1 MDVRY
6 SKIKTVTDSLL
17 SEEEYILCILKTVGR
32 SEVVIRIKINKF
44 SFFLLRSHY
53 QEN

>member
-6 SKIKTVTDSLL
+6 SKTKTTTDSLL
-17 SEEEYILCILKTVGR
+17 SEEEYILCILKTVGG
-32 SEVVIRIKINKF
+32 SEVVIGMKINKF
-44 SFFLLRSHY
+44 SFLLLRSQY